1 MKNTTELFSLLLVVT
16 AFITSCAKDPDI
28 DNFRSDNYSIKSII
42 TKGKTSAK
50 YNYNA
55 NGKLI
60 EFQSIYSCDKYGY
73 DETGRLVKLEYAI
86 DPGIFSS
93 SMPTKT
99 TLMTSQNST
108 FTGRYIFEY
117 NSSGQLVTKKSY
129 AKKNGQFEYT
139 SMTSL
144 EYEGNQIVKSSL
156 HNAQNIVTQYYTYEY
171 DSRGNVANEKYYSF
185 LPLTGSEPKL
195 INEVSFKYDD
205 KNNPF
210 IIQQALGQPGIYTN
224 TNNPIETNTI
234 LYEDVPGLDKFSS
247 TTTTYEYN
255 DKGFPIKVNGTD
267 EYKYE

>member
-1 MKNTTELFSLLLVVT
+1 MKNTTKLFSLLLVVT

-60 EFQSIYSCDKYGY
+60 EFQSIYSCDKYNY

-117 NSSGQLVTKKSY
+117 DSSGQLVTKKSY

-156 HNAQNIVTQYYTYEY
+156 HNAKNIV
-171 DSRGNVANEKYYSF
+171 YS
-185 LPLTGSEPKL
+185 
-195 INEVSFKYDD
+195 
-205 KNNPF
+205 
-210 IIQQALGQPGIYTN
+210 
-224 TNNPIETNTI
+224 I
-234 LYEDVPGLDKFSS
+234 LHLR
-247 TTTTYEYN
+247 
-255 DKGFPIKVNGTD
+255 I
-267 EYKYE
+267 